1 MPDDPI
7 STMIYTICYSLLALS
22 LAMTAWRL
30 FQGPTAADR
39 ILAIDL
45 LAVITAAAVV
55 LHAIDEGTP
64 VFLDVI
70 VVLGV
75 IVFFG
80 TVALARTLTR
90 EP

>member
-1 MPDDPI
+1 M
-7 STMIYTICYSLLALS
+7 TYQLCYLLLAISIL
-22 LAMTAWRL
+22 LTAWRL
-30 FQGPTAADR
+30 FRGPTAADR

-45 LAVITAAAVV
+45 LAVVTGAAIL
-55 LHAIDEGTP
+55 LHAIVKGSS
-64 VFLDVI
+64 VFVDVV

-80 TVALARTLTR
+80 TVALARTLSR

>member
-1 MPDDPI
+1 
-7 STMIYTICYSLLALS
+7 MIYLFCYLLLTLS
-22 LAMTAWRL
+22 LALTAWRL
-30 FQGPTAADR
+30 FRGPTAADR

-45 LAVITAAAVV
+45 LAVVTATAVM
-55 LHAIDEGTP
+55 LHAIVRNSP
-64 VFLDVI
+64 VFIDVV

>member
-1 MPDDPI
+1 
-7 STMIYTICYSLLALS
+7 MIFIICYFLLTLS
-22 LAMTAWRL
+22 LALTAWRL
-30 FQGPTAADR
+30 FRGPTAADR

-45 LAVITAAAVV
+45 LAVVTAAAVM
-55 LHAIDEGTP
+55 LHAIAKDTP
-64 VFLDVI
+64 VFIDVV

>member
-1 MPDDPI
+1 
-7 STMIYTICYSLLALS
+7 MIFLICYFLLTLS
-22 LAMTAWRL
+22 LALTAWRL
-30 FQGPTAADR
+30 FSGPTAADR

-45 LAVITAAAVV
+45 LAVVTAAAVM
-55 LHAIDEGTP
+55 LHSIVKSSP
-64 VFLDVI
+64 VFIDVV

>member
-1 MPDDPI
+1 MAFI
-7 STMIYTICYSLLALS
+7 FCYILLTLS
-22 LAMTAWRL
+22 LGLTAWRL
-30 FQGPTAADR
+30 FAGPTAADR

-45 LAVITAAAVV
+45 LAVVTAAAVM
-55 LHAIDEGTP
+55 LHAITTRTP
-64 VFLDVI
+64 VFVDVV
-70 VVLGV
+70 VVLGI

>member
-1 MPDDPI
+1 MAAA
-7 STMIYTICYSLLALS
+7 LVLAGV
-22 LAMTAWRL
+22 RL
-30 FQGPTAADR
+30 FRGPTAADR

-55 LHAIDEGTP
+55 LHAMAEGEP
-64 VFLDVI
+64 VFLDVV

-80 TVALARTLTR
+80 TVALARTISR

>member
-1 MPDDPI
+1 MPFTVCHI
-7 STMIYTICYSLLALS
+7 LLALS
-22 LAMTAWRL
+22 LVLSAWRL
-30 FQGPTAADR
+30 FKGPTAADR

-45 LAVITAAAVV
+45 LAVVTASAVV
-55 LHAIDEGTP
+55 LHAIETGSP

-90 EP
+90 KP

>member
-1 MPDDPI
+1 MPFV
-7 STMIYTICYSLLALS
+7 ICHILLALS

-30 FQGPTAADR
+30 FMGPTAADR

-55 LHAIDEGTP
+55 LHAIDTGTP
-64 VFLDVI
+64 VFVDVI
-70 VVLGV
+70 VVLGL

-90 EP
+90 DP